1 MAGMWRMRLVDPP
14 KAAYTTRALRT
25 EESVRMA
32 RMASERAGGESG
44 ARADRGAI
52 SVQMGW
58 PEGES
63 AEWASD
69 MPRASPTTWEVAA
82 VPRNWQPP
90 PGVAQA
96 RQSISEAASSVS
108 CPRAKRAP

>member
-25 EESVRMA
+25 EASVRMS
-32 RMASERAGGESG
+32 RMASERAWSESA
-44 ARADRGAI
+44 ARAERRAI

-69 MPRASPTTWEVAA
+69 MPRAPPTTWEVAA

-96 RQSISEAASSVS
+96 RQSISEASPA
-108 CPRAKRAP
+108 RYT

>member
-25 EESVRMA
+25 EASVRMS
-32 RMASERAGGESG
+32 RMASERAWSESA
-44 ARADRGAI
+44 ARAERRAI

-63 AEWASD
+63 AEWVSD
-69 MPRASPTTWEVAA
+69 MPRASPTTWEVAT
-82 VPRNWQPP
+82 VQRNWQPP
-90 PGVAQA
+90 PGAAQA
-96 RQSISEAASSVS
+96 RQGIWAAASSES
-108 CPRAKRAP
+108 CP